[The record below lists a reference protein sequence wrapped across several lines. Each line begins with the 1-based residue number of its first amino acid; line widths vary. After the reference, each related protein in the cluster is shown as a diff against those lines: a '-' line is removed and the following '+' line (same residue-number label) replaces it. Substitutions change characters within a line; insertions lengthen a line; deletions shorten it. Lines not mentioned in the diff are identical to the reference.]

1 MDKNIVRF
9 GILAILVLVAMSI
22 LQLWP
27 PQETLKPGLDLAGG
41 TSLIYQ
47 IDTSGLE
54 PAEIKGLAQRIIP
67 ILLKRIDPGNVQ
79 NIVMRPQGDTRLE
92 IQVPLSSVDT
102 LKKRQAYE
110 DALGVLEADNINL
123 AVIRRTLSKATAER
137 AEDFERF
144 SRNSSKRKE
153 ILDNLADA
161 YDARKAMQ
169 VVRDDHASQMEVV
182 KQTLSEAGIDS
193 SDLDNTAILWPSLDP
208 NKQNE
213 AIETMLSSTVDDSA
227 PIKLL
232 DEEKKRQLI
241 SEFMEVRGK
250 WAEAVNTLADAETGL
265 NLKYNEAESGLRDF
279 NLSTTTLADILNM
292 PEKSRKRKELLEDM
306 KITFPERAEEIDRLV
321 AVFEEYRPVRG
332 RIDGPEDVKRM
343 LKGAGVLEFRI
354 LPTREDGKTNEDE
367 MLVYLEALKT
377 KGPKQASDSRYV
389 WLEVENI
396 EEWKRT
402 DAVVGMFAEK
412 YYVLASNQKNECM
425 LRSSGERPWKLKKA
439 YPTPDDVGRRAIGFT
454 HDEIAADLF
463 YKLTKQNIQRPLC
476 IILDGVAISAPN
488 ISTAI
493 RSRGIITGTFGQIE
507 QRDMIDKLNAGS
519 LPARLIEPPVSEKTI
534 GASIGADNRDKGIKA
549 AMIGLAA
556 IAVFMLVYYAL
567 AGSIA
572 DVALFV
578 NILFILAIM
587 AFSRAT
593 FTLPGIAG
601 IILTIGMSVDANVL
615 IFERIRE
622 EQLRGSSLRIAI
634 TNGYQRALRT
644 ILDANITTFIT
655 AMILYMA
662 ASEEIKGFAI
672 TLMLGIVSS
681 MFTALFA
688 TRVIFQLLLD
698 KGIIKDHL
706 FMMRLIKKP
715 NFNWMGARGIFITI
729 SVLLIAGGL
738 FVFFTRDDI
747 KNNKYDIEF
756 TGGTSV
762 QINLKPG
769 EELDRSQVETLIRDK
784 GDELKNSGIA
794 AAKVYSVG
802 DAQTK
807 RQYEITTI
815 ETNKTTAEITF
826 SQPNSQTPQTVAEA
840 IEKAQ
845 SGSITK
851 LDNLVVTGDEQNPA
865 KFFVATSQINKSV
878 VNQILTEAFGSEV
891 DISEAV
897 VDEIV
902 NRAVREAFE
911 GKLLVQEN
919 LNPKIISTDKIDESV
934 IDTFPELSDF
944 LSGVK
949 IKVAISN
956 PATLGQIEKRFND
969 LRFKPDMGDLMWH
982 KYLIL
987 PADLAIGAADAQLSE
1002 FIYVS
1007 IESGAGY
1014 RELSEEQWSRYTD
1027 NEHRKII
1034 AAASLQSSLPRVTQI
1049 APSIGEQATN
1059 RAIVAIILSLI
1070 AIVAYI
1076 WIRFGTARY
1085 GVAAIIALVHD
1096 VCITLGAV
1104 VGCTYLAGTSIGD
1117 MLLIGDFKINLA
1129 MIAAFLTI
1137 IGYSLND
1144 TIVVF
1149 DRIRENRGRL
1159 ATLNPQIISD
1169 SINQTLSR
1177 TLLTSFTTFLVVLIM
1192 YIWGGSGLRGF
1203 TFAMLIGIIVG
1214 TYSSV
1219 AIAAPILLLGIKKP
1233 KKQ

>member
-9 GILAILVLVAMSI
+9 GILAILVFVAVSI

-41 TSLIYQ
+41 TSLIYE
-47 IDTSGLE
+47 IDSTGLE
-54 PAEIKGLAQRIIP
+54 PGEIKNLAQRIIP

-102 LKKRQAYE
+102 LKKRQALD
-110 DALGVLEADNINL
+110 DALGVLEEDNINL
-123 AVIRRTLSKATAER
+123 AVIRRTLSKAPAER
-137 AEDFERF
+137 TADFEQF
-144 SRNSSKRKE
+144 SRDSSKRQE
-153 ILDNLADA
+153 ILATLAET

-169 VVRDDHASQMEVV
+169 VVRDEHADQIEEV
-182 KQTLSEAGIDS
+182 KQTLSDAGIDTS
-193 SDLDNTAILWPSLDP
+193 KLENIAILWPSFDV
-208 NKQNE
+208 NEQNE
-213 AIETMLSSTVDDSA
+213 AIETALILPSDEKPAKS
-227 PIKLL
+227 L
-232 DEEKKRQLI
+232 DEKKKRQLI
-241 SEFMEVRGK
+241 SDFIEVRGK
-250 WAEAVNTLADAETGL
+250 WAQAVNSLADAEVGL
-265 NLKYNEAESGLRDF
+265 NLKYKQAESALRDF
-279 NLSTTTLADILNM
+279 NLSTTALGDILNM
-292 PEKSRKRKELLEDM
+292 PGKSSKRKELLENL
-306 KITFPERAEEIDRLV
+306 KTTFPARVEEIDHLV
-321 AVFEEYRPVRG
+321 TVFEEYRPVRG

-354 LPTREDGKTNEDE
+354 LPTAEDGKTNKDE
-367 MLVYLEALKT
+367 MLVYLETLKT
-377 KGPKQASDSRYV
+377 KGPKQSSDSKYI
-389 WLEVENI
+389 WLEIENI
-396 EEWKRT
+396 EEWQRS

-412 YYVLASNQKNECM
+412 YYVLASNQKNESM
-425 LRSSGERPWKLKKA
+425 HKASSERLWKLKKA
-439 YPTPDDVGRRAIGFT
+439 YPAQDDVGRRAIGFT

-493 RSRGIITGTFGQIE
+493 RSRGIITGTFGQLE
-507 QRDMIDKLNAGS
+507 QRDMVDKLNAGS

-549 AMIGLAA
+549 AIIGLAA
-556 IAVFMLVYYAL
+556 IAVFMLFYYAK

-572 DVALFV
+572 DMALFM

-587 AFSRAT
+587 ALSRAT

-622 EQLRGSSLRIAI
+622 EQLRGSSLRLAIAS
-634 TNGYQRALRT
+634 GYQRALRT

-715 NFNWMGARGIFITI
+715 NINWMSFRGVFVTI

-747 KNNKYDIEF
+747 ENNKYDIEF

-769 EELDRSQVETLIRDK
+769 EELDRSQVEKIIRDK
-784 GDELKNSGIA
+784 GDDLENSGIA

-802 DAQTK
+802 DEETM

-826 SQPNSQTPQTVAEA
+826 SQQGSQTLQTVTEA

-851 LDNLVVTGDEQNPA
+851 LDNLVITGDTQNSA
-865 KFFVATSQINKSV
+865 KFIVATSQINKSV
-878 VNQILTEAFGSEV
+878 VNQILTEAFGSDV
-891 DISEAV
+891 DISEAI

-919 LNPKIISTDKIDESV
+919 LKPKIISTDKIDDSV
-934 IDTFPELSDF
+934 IETFPELSDF

-949 IKVAISN
+949 IKVSIST
-956 PATLGQIEKRFND
+956 PVTISQIEKRFND
-969 LRFKPDMGDLMWH
+969 LRFKPDMEDLLWH
-982 KYLIL
+982 KYQIL
-987 PADLAIGAADAQLSE
+987 PADMAIGAEDKPLSE

-1007 IESGAGY
+1007 IEPGAGY
-1014 RELSEEQWSRYTD
+1014 RELSEEQWSRYID
-1027 NEHRKII
+1027 NEHKKIL
-1034 AAASLQSSLPRVTQI
+1034 AAATLQSSLPRVTQI
-1049 APSIGEQATN
+1049 APSIGEQAKA
-1059 RAIVAIILSLI
+1059 RAIVAIVLSLI
-1070 AIVAYI
+1070 AIITYI

-1085 GVAAIIALVHD
+1085 GVAAIVALVHD
-1096 VCITLGAV
+1096 VCITLGVV
-1104 VGCTYLAGTSIGD
+1104 VGCTYLAGTPLGD
-1117 MLLIGDFKINLA
+1117 KLLIGDFKINLA

-1159 ATLNPQIISD
+1159 ASLSPQIISD

-1219 AIAAPILLLGIKKP
+1219 AIAAPILLLGT
-1233 KKQ
+1233 KKQKK